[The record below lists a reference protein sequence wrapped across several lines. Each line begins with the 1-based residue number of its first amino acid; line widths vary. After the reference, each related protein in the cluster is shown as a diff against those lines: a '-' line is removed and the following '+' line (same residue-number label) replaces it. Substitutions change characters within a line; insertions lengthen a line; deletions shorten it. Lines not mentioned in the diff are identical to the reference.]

1 MFDHCKNCNRDS
13 DFFTIC
19 NHCNNQICI
28 LCYIQHNKKDDDD
41 VSIQSYDSWWS
52 INHPIEAN
60 TMYNQAKLMLDDIE
74 YEQLFDESMI
84 YYKSIISV

>member
-28 LCYIQHNKKDDDD
+28 LCYIQHNKKDDDNE
-41 VSIQSYDSWWS
+41 SNDSWWS
-52 INHPIEAN
+52 VNNPFDAQDLYHS
-60 TMYNQAKLMLDDIE
+60 AKLILDDIE

>member
-1 MFDHCKNCNRDS
+1 MFYHCKNCNRDS

-19 NHCNNQICI
+19 NHCNTQICI
-28 LCYIQHNKKDDDD
+28 LCYIQHNKKDDHDD
-41 VSIQSYDSWWS
+41 NDSIDSWWS
-52 INHPIEAN
+52 VNHPIEAQE
-60 TMYNQAKLMLDDIE
+60 MYHSAKLILDDIE

>member
-28 LCYIQHNKKDDDD
+28 LCYIQHNKKDDD
-41 VSIQSYDSWWS
+41 
-52 INHPIEAN
+52 NEN
-60 TMYNQAKLMLDDIE
+60 KEYNDDNKE
-74 YEQLFDESMI
+74 
-84 YYKSIISV
+84 